1 MSLRLSNSFTMVDT
15 NHIILATTIKG
26 VHKSLRKAIA
36 KGQDPE
42 LVWKNHLANQHVLQ
56 NYASSMRDLAT
67 NHWPLLSSQDSDTCR
82 ITWIHNQILAYF
94 HQGGKAHE
102 WERDEKRRNK
112 LGEGFSV
119 CDPGLKNDTKQMN
132 RLLVLD
138 VGSCYNPFS
147 RYENLDM
154 IAIDIAPADKQVFKC
169 DFLSVKLGDVN
180 IFQDSEVVGL
190 SRGGF
195 KAVIFSFL
203 LEYFPTT
210 RQRYQCVKKA
220 AEILEE
226 DGLLVI
232 VTPDS
237 CHSTKN
243 SRQLKDWRTGLGLMG
258 LAKVTYEKTKHFHGL
273 TYRKVS
279 EQQSDLVVL
288 EVAKKQSIAAEATE
302 EYISDLFY
310 IPQDFNQSDKEEKPK
325 YVEITEEEREN
336 LIEDFLE
343 LPEI

>member
-1 MSLRLSNSFTMVDT
+1 MVDA
-15 NHIILATTIKG
+15 NHLTLASNIKS
-26 VHKSLRKAIA
+26 VHKSLRKAVA
-36 KGQDPE
+36 KGEDPE
-42 LVWKNHLANQHVLQ
+42 IVWQKHLDNHQVLQ

-67 NHWPLLSSQDSDTCR
+67 NHWPLLSSQDEDTCR
-82 ITWIHNQILAYF
+82 IVWIHNQIVGYF
-94 HQGGKAHE
+94 HEGGMAEE
-102 WERDEKRRNK
+102 WKKDEKRRNK
-112 LGEGFSV
+112 LGEGFGV
-119 CDPGLKNDTKQMN
+119 AQNEAIQINGLA
-132 RLLVLD
+132 VLD

-147 RYENLDM
+147 RYKNLF
-154 IAIDIAPADKQVFKC
+154 IIPIDIAPADNQVFKC
-169 DFLSVKLGDVN
+169 DFLSVKMSDVN
-180 IFQDSEVVGL
+180 IFSDSEVVSL

-203 LEYFPTT
+203 LEYLPTT
-210 RQRYQCVKKA
+210 RQRYKCVKKA
-220 AEILEE
+220 AEILEK

-279 EQQSDLVVL
+279 EQQKDLVVL
-288 EVAKKQSIAAEATE
+288 EVAKKLSITGDATE

-310 IPQDFNQSDKEEKPK
+310 IPQDFNQSDKDEKQEQ
-325 YVEITEEEREN
+325 VEFTEEEREN

-343 LPEI
+343 LPGL